1 MIRVGLLLN
10 VSIVQ
15 VRIALDWYM
24 GGYMMSNMGGRNI
37 SCCGVRGILMCMVRV
52 ASRLVVCVAVSCSRV
67 VLRISGRL
75 VNNIMRCV
83 VDQWGLESVSV
94 NDFVNNWI
102 RSDNRGNNLMDN
114 CLVKA
119 RTCVCGCM
127 MCGSLCVSMSIGSF
141 LGRFCFFLLFLLF
154 RGLLVVDFMMKWRYT
169 NKSIIIVH
177 FEYKV
182 AILNVHLA

>member
-102 RSDNRGNNLMDN
+102 RSDNRGNNLMDD
-114 CLVKA
+114 CLV
-119 RTCVCGCM
+119 
-127 MCGSLCVSMSIGSF
+127 
-141 LGRFCFFLLFLLF
+141 
-154 RGLLVVDFMMKWRYT
+154 
-169 NKSIIIVH
+169 
-177 FEYKV
+177 
-182 AILNVHLA
+182 